1 MAPIPV
7 YSSSPINAAAKASG
21 VTPRTAGGDHHSAE
35 APETTTSAPRPQGYP
50 VAQPGAQPTL
60 PAAAVQTGGA
70 APPQTSAGLEPTP
83 THQLVRDGS
92 PPAPQPGAVPV
103 APGTRS
109 KIPPPP
115 RAGESL
121 QQQHPPVATA
131 VPSQTTLPPQ
141 MSYPAPNPTYPPR
154 AGSST
159 ITAQVARSAS
169 GPVPTP
175 LGELGPGGDGG
186 DDGDRFSHPPGYH
199 QNALG
204 PGLSSRQE
212 DQGIYYTS
220 QQQQRFDDDQD
231 EEGLWGAA
239 RKWATAAGNSLA
251 QAENEVWKRIN
262 KG

>member
-21 VTPRTAGGDHHSAE
+21 ITPRTAGGDHHSAE
-35 APETTTSAPRPQGYP
+35 APETTTSAARPQGYP

-60 PAAAVQTGGA
+60 PAAAVQTGA
-70 APPQTSAGLEPTP
+70 VAPPQTSAAAAAGLEPTP

-103 APGTRS
+103 ALGTRS

-121 QQQHPPVATA
+121 QAAQLPPTA
-131 VPSQTTLPPQ
+131 VPSQTMLPPQ

-175 LGELGPGGDGG
+175 LGELGPGDGDS
-186 DDGDRFSHPPGYH
+186 DRFSHPPGYH

-212 DQGIYYTS
+212 DQGIYTS
-220 QQQQRFDDDQD
+220 QQQRFDDDQD

>member
-21 VTPRTAGGDHHSAE
+21 ITPRTAGGDHHSAE
-35 APETTTSAPRPQGYP
+35 APETTTSAARPQGYP

-60 PAAAVQTGGA
+60 PVQTGT
-70 APPQTSAGLEPTP
+70 PQTSAATGRLEPTP
-83 THQLVRDGS
+83 THQRVRDGS

-109 KIPPPP
+109 QIPPPP

-121 QQQHPPVATA
+121 QAAQPTA
-131 VPSQTTLPPQ
+131 VPSLQQQQQTMPPQ
-141 MSYPAPNPTYPPR
+141 MSYPAPNPTYPPV

-159 ITAQVARSAS
+159 ITAQEARSAS
-169 GPVPTP
+169 GPMPTS
-175 LGELGPGGDGG
+175 LGELGPG
-186 DDGDRFSHPPGYH
+186 DDDRFSHPPGYH

-212 DQGIYYTS
+212 DQGIYTS
-220 QQQQRFDDDQD
+220 QQRFDDDQD

-239 RKWATAAGNSLA
+239 RKWATVAGNSLA